1 MNQTQGVLM
10 KKMFLFLR
18 KTVFAASAVFAVC
31 LCSSPLQAAEAHAQP
46 KIAVVNFKQC
56 VELSKLGKQ
65 EQASFE
71 ALKKQAESVLQE
83 KEKTLTE
90 IAAKLDDSDYLD
102 SLAPEAEA
110 ELKHKFRNLSQEMN
124 QDQQRLYNAL
134 SQANFKIV
142 QKLTDEVTK
151 ASSEVAKKMG
161 LDLVLNEE
169 SAFFFGAKLDI
180 TGEVVKMLDEKLAA
194 GAN

>member
-1 MNQTQGVLM
+1 MNQAKGALM
-10 KKMFLFLR
+10 KKIFLFLG
-18 KTVFAASAVFAVC
+18 KSALVASAAFAVC
-31 LCSSPLQAAEAHAQP
+31 LCFSSLQAAEVTSQP

-151 ASSEVAKKMG
+151 AASEVAKKW
-161 LDLVLNEE
+161 D
-169 SAFFFGAKLDI
+169 
-180 TGEVVKMLDEKLAA
+180 
-194 GAN
+194 

>member
-1 MNQTQGVLM
+1 MN
-10 KKMFLFLR
+10 KMSRFIEKSTFIACTTL
-18 KTVFAASAVFAVC
+18 AIC
-31 LCSSPLQAAEAHAQP
+31 LCFNSLQAAENIEQP

-71 ALKKQAESVLQE
+71 ALKKQAESMLQD
-83 KEKTLTE
+83 KEKVMTE

-102 SLAPEAEA
+102 SLSNEAEA

-142 QKLTDEVTK
+142 QKLTEEVTK
-151 ASSEVAKKMG
+151 ASGEVAKKMG
-161 LDLVLNEE
+161 YDLVLNEE

-180 TGEVVKMLDEKLAA
+180 TSEVTKLLDEKMVT
-194 GAN
+194 AN

>member
-1 MNQTQGVLM
+1 M
-10 KKMFLFLR
+10 KKMSRFLGKHSL
-18 KTVFAASAVFAVC
+18 VASAALAFC
-31 LCSSPLQAAEAHAQP
+31 LCFNSVLATENSAPA

-56 VELSKLGKQ
+56 VEQSKLGKQ

-71 ALKKQAESVLQE
+71 ALKKQAESMLQD
-83 KEKTLTE
+83 KEKALTE

-102 SLAPEAEA
+102 SLSNEAEA
-110 ELKHKFRNLSQEMN
+110 ELKHKFRNLNQEMN

-151 ASSEVAKKMG
+151 AAGEVAKAKG
-161 LDLVLNEE
+161 YDLVLNEE
-169 SAFFFGAKLDI
+169 SAFFFSSKLDI
-180 TGEVVKMLDEKLAA
+180 TGEVVKMLDEKVPAA
-194 GAN
+194 N